1 MNFFSINFFE
11 CFNYYYIL
19 LSHSSMK
26 NYIFKILITGNASV
40 GKTSLL
46 RRYVDGMFDELSVM
60 TVGAD
65 FYTKE
70 LMFDNARC
78 LIQLWD
84 LGGQE
89 RFRYL
94 LENFVMGSRAALLLI
109 DLTRMPLI
117 KDILEWVNIARLHDI
132 NLPILLVGTKIDLE
146 DLIAV
151 DDDSALHLKNTFNM
165 IDYIKTS
172 AKTGYN
178 VEKVFEILVKNL
190 VDISK
195 Y

>member
-1 MNFFSINFFE
+1 MV
-11 CFNYYYIL
+11 L
-19 LSHSSMK
+19 HLSHIIVLIHSIMK
-26 NYIFKILITGNASV
+26 NYIFKILLTGNGGV

-46 RRYVDGMFDELSVM
+46 RRYVDGFFDESTIM
-60 TVGAD
+60 TVGVD
-65 FYTKE
+65 FFTKE
-70 LMFDNARC
+70 LIFDNARC
-78 LIQLWD
+78 LLQLWD

-94 LENFVMGSRAALLLI
+94 LENFVMGARAALLLF

-117 KDILEWVNIARLHDI
+117 NDVLEWVNIARLHDI
-132 NLPILLVGTKIDLE
+132 NLPILLVGTKLDLE

-151 DDDSALHLKNTFNM
+151 DDESALHLKNTFNM

-172 AKTGYN
+172 SKTGYN
-178 VEKVFEILVKNL
+178 VEKPFKMLVKKL
-190 VDISK
+190 VDISE

>member
-1 MNFFSINFFE
+1 
-11 CFNYYYIL
+11 
-19 LSHSSMK
+19 MK

-46 RRYVDGMFDELSVM
+46 RRYVDGFFDESTIM
-60 TVGAD
+60 TVGVD
-65 FYTKE
+65 FFTKE
-70 LMFDNARC
+70 FIIDDSRC

-94 LENFVMGSRAALLLI
+94 LENFVMGARAALLLI
-109 DLTRMPLI
+109 DLTRMPQI

-132 NLPILLVGTKIDLE
+132 NLPILLVGTKNDLE
-146 DLIAV
+146 DLISV
-151 DDDSALHLKNTFNM
+151 DDESAFHLKNTFNM
-165 IDYIKTS
+165 IDYVKTS
-172 AKTGYN
+172 AKSGYN
-178 VEKVFEILVKNL
+178 VEKTFEVVIKKLLEV
-190 VDISK
+190 SK

>member
-1 MNFFSINFFE
+1 
-11 CFNYYYIL
+11 
-19 LSHSSMK
+19 MK

-46 RRYVDGMFDELSVM
+46 RRYVDGMFDDSTIM
-60 TVGAD
+60 TVGVD
-65 FYTKE
+65 FFTKE
-70 LMFDNARC
+70 VVFNNARC

-94 LENFVMGSRAALLLI
+94 LENFVMGARAALLLI
-109 DLTRMPLI
+109 DLTRMPHI
-117 KDILEWVNIARLHDI
+117 NDILEWVNIARLHDI
-132 NLPILLVGTKIDLE
+132 NLPIILVGTKLDLE
-146 DLIAV
+146 DIIAV

-165 IDYIKTS
+165 IDYMKTS

-178 VEKVFEILVKNL
+178 VGKVFEKLVKNL
-190 VDISK
+190 VNISK

>member
-1 MNFFSINFFE
+1 
-11 CFNYYYIL
+11 
-19 LSHSSMK
+19 MK

-46 RRYVDGMFDELSVM
+46 RRYVDGMFDESTIM
-60 TVGAD
+60 TVGVD
-65 FYTKE
+65 FFTKE
-70 LMFDNARC
+70 INYDNVRC

-94 LENFVMGSRAALLLI
+94 LENFVMGARAALLLI

-132 NLPILLVGTKIDLE
+132 SLPILLVGTKLDLN
-146 DLIAV
+146 DIIAV
-151 DDDSALHLKNTFNM
+151 DDESALHLKNTFNM

-178 VEKVFEILVKNL
+178 VEKPFEVIIENL
-190 VDISK
+190 INLSK
-195 Y
+195 F

>member
-1 MNFFSINFFE
+1 MNKQNFKRNF
-11 CFNYYYIL
+11 
-19 LSHSSMK
+19 
-26 NYIFKILITGNASV
+26 IFKILITGNASV

-46 RRYVDGMFDELSVM
+46 RRYVDGMFDESSIM
-60 TVGAD
+60 TVGVD
-65 FYTKE
+65 FFIKE
-70 LMFDNARC
+70 LNIDNAHC
-78 LIQLWD
+78 LLQLWD

-94 LENFVMGSRAALLLI
+94 LENFVMGARGALLLF

-132 NLPILLVGTKIDLE
+132 NLPILLVGTKLDLE

-178 VEKVFEILVKNL
+178 VEKAFETLIKRLTE
-190 VDISK
+190 ISK

>member
-1 MNFFSINFFE
+1 MN
-11 CFNYYYIL
+11 
-19 LSHSSMK
+19 MK

-46 RRYVDGMFDELSVM
+46 RRYVDGFFDESTIM
-60 TVGAD
+60 TVGVD
-65 FYTKE
+65 FFTKE
-70 LMFDNARC
+70 LIFDNSRC

-94 LENFVMGSRAALLLI
+94 LESFVMGARGALLLI
-109 DLTRMPLI
+109 DLTRMPHI
-117 KDILEWVNIARLHDI
+117 NDILGWVNIARLHDI
-132 NLPILLVGTKIDLE
+132 KLPILLVGTKLDLE

-151 DDDSALHLKNTFNM
+151 DDESALHLKNTFNM

-178 VEKVFEILVKNL
+178 VEKVFDNLVKNL
-190 VDISK
+190 IEVSR

>member
-1 MNFFSINFFE
+1 
-11 CFNYYYIL
+11 
-19 LSHSSMK
+19 MK
-26 NYIFKILITGNASV
+26 NYIFKILLAGNGGT

-46 RRYVDGMFDELSVM
+46 RRYVDGMFDESSIM
-60 TVGAD
+60 TVGVD
-65 FYTKE
+65 FFIKE
-70 LMFDNARC
+70 IDFNNAHC
-78 LIQLWD
+78 LLQLWD

-89 RFRYL
+89 RFRHL
-94 LENFVMGSRAALLLI
+94 LENFVMGARGALLLF

-132 NLPILLVGTKIDLE
+132 NLPIILVGTKLDLE
-146 DLIAV
+146 DFIAV

-165 IDYIKTS
+165 IEYIKTS

-178 VEKVFEILVKNL
+178 VERVFEILVKRL
-190 VDISK
+190 TEIGK